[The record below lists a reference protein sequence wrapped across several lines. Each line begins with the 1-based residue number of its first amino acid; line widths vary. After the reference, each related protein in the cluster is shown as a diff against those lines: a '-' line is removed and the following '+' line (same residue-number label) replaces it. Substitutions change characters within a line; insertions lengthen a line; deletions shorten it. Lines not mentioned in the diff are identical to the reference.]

1 MASTSEP
8 AKPTISGEHPRP
20 RGGRREP
27 LLWRGLRKVWYAMG
41 PGFITGASDDDPSG
55 IATYSQTGAHYGYAL
70 LWTAVWQL
78 PLLYYTQEAVARIGA
93 VRGKGLASAIREHHG
108 LPLAVLLAALVVVAD
123 TINAG
128 ADIGA
133 VAGSAHLVLP
143 ISTKVLVVL
152 TTTLVLVC
160 VVFVGYRRYANIL
173 KFLGLFLLAYLVT
186 VFAVSHRGEPS
197 SRAPSS
203 PTSSSPPRSCSCSS
217 GRSVRR
223 SPPTAG
229 SGRATRRS
237 RENSPI
243 A

>member
-1 MASTSEP
+1 MRRMGPGPSTEVEGSAPTTAPEAS
-8 AKPTISGEHPRP
+8 A
-20 RGGRREP
+20 RRSTQP
-27 LLWRGLRKVWYAMG
+27 LLWRALRKGWHAIG

-93 VRGKGLASAIREHHG
+93 VRGKGLASAIREQYG
-108 LPLAVLLAALVVVAD
+108 LPLAVVLAALVVVAD

-143 ISTKVLVVL
+143 INTKALIIL

-186 VFAVSHRGEPS
+186 VFAVSQPWGTNVLLRT
-197 SRAPSS
+197 S
-203 PTSSSPPRSCSCSS
+203 PHGCETTNT
-217 GRSVRR
+217 V
-223 SPPTAG
+223 
-229 SGRATRRS
+229 
-237 RENSPI
+237 I
-243 A
+243 K